1 MALAKASIKSAFTKC
16 KNVFGKAPE
25 LNHETYY
32 VLCGW
37 FVPKSTKISNILVMS
52 KY

>member
-32 VLCGW
+32 VSSLCQR
-37 FVPKSTKISNILVMS
+37 VQKSEI
-52 KY
+52 Y